1 LKEGRILTHCSSAS
15 EAERPLVALHPAK
28 PNNAKIAQFDGMRNE
43 EDMGRLVQGGS
54 EFNDR

>member
-15 EAERPLVALHPAK
+15 EAERPFVALHPAK

-43 EDMGRLVQGGS
+43 EDTYGTFGAWGFRVQ
-54 EFNDR
+54 